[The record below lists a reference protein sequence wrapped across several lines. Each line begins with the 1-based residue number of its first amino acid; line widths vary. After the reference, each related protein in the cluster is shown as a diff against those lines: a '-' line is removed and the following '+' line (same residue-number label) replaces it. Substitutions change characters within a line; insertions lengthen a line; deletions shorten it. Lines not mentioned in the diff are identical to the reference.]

1 MIWMKASTIA
11 ALALG
16 LLGSSAFAQEK
27 ISVRLDWAVGSWH
40 APILLAQARGLYRN
54 AGLNVEINE
63 GKGSLNTLQLVGRG
77 NDQIGHVDGS
87 SVLRGASQGVPVTAV
102 AVLYR
107 KNLMSIAVREDAKV
121 NTPEEL
127 TGKSIT
133 TTAGDAQSAMLPAY
147 FAHYKLTDK
156 VKVNA
161 VDGGAKYRM
170 VIAGNAEG
178 VATFGSLGV
187 PLLRNMKGGESVAYK
202 TFDFADAG
210 INMPGFCLIVNNA
223 FLEKNGDAVRK
234 FVLATGEAWKAL
246 QANPEQAIDEIIKG
260 NELLKDRRAEFR
272 ETVRNLNTYV
282 NTPRSMGK
290 PFGWMAP
297 EDWRDAEQTATR
309 LLDVKFTGKPYYSNS
324 YVQ

>member
-1 MIWMKASTIA
+1 MNRLAVV
-11 ALALG
+11 ALGLG
-16 LLGSSAFAQEK
+16 LLGPAAMAQEK
-27 ISVRLDWAVGSWH
+27 ISLRLDWAAGGWQ
-40 APILLAQARGLYRN
+40 APILLAHAKGLYKS

-87 SVLRGASQGVPVTAV
+87 SVLRGAANGVPVTAV

-121 NTPEEL
+121 NSPQEL
-127 TGKSIT
+127 AGKSLT

-147 FAHYKLTDK
+147 LAHYKLDGGK

-170 VIAGNAEG
+170 VIAGNADG
-178 VATFGSLGV
+178 VATFGGLGV
-187 PLLRNMKGGESVAYK
+187 PLMQGMKGGAEVRYK
-202 TFDFADAG
+202 SFDFADAG
-210 INMPGFCLIVNNA
+210 INLPGFCLIVNNS
-223 FLEKNGDAVRK
+223 FLEKNGEQVRK
-234 FVLATGEAWKAL
+234 FVLATAEAWKSL
-246 QANPEQAIDEIIKG
+246 QANPEQAVDEIVQG
-260 NELLKDRRAEFR
+260 NELLRARRSEFV
-272 ETVRNLNTYV
+272 ETVRNLNAYV
-282 NTPRSMGK
+282 HTARSNGK

-309 LLDVKFTGKPYYSNS
+309 VLDLKFTGKPYYTNRF
-324 YVQ
+324 VE